1 MRNVS
6 TTAWCDAYNWRDRAV
21 HLARVILLTAFITGC
36 ATTDPAPRVIHEVT
50 DLLVRL
56 EPAHTCASGAADTPF
71 SHPLQLSGQQIRTLL
86 ASLLAREKVGLLSS
100 FVQTQ
105 GTSRLFSDI
114 DLDRLTPPIQHAL
127 AQATPQEAVV
137 FLLTNAESDGRRTV
151 TSGALSI
158 RGEVLS
164 IALFNFRH
172 PVRTALAD
180 VGATDRLGDV
190 RETLR
195 YVRQSPCVS
204 IGEQDFALFFKEPA
218 YQAEHRSGSLIRY
231 PERALLITYRDFLAA
246 DADVSKGNG
255 DGSSA
260 PPPAADNRAEL
271 QTIADL
277 KRRIAELE
285 RKNQA
290 LTERTGSSPS
300 AEAARK
306 TLPPATD
313 TSQPSAAETQ
323 TRLME
328 TIERLATRVSELERR
343 IGQDSAH

>member
-1 MRNVS
+1 MHFV
-6 TTAWCDAYNWRDRAV
+6 
-21 HLARVILLTAFITGC
+21 RVILLTAFITGC

-56 EPAHTCASGAADTPF
+56 EPAPTCASGTVDTPF

-137 FLLTNAESDGRRTV
+137 FLLTNAAADGRRTV

-158 RGEVLS
+158 RGEMLS

-172 PVRTALAD
+172 SVRTSLSD

-204 IGEQDFALFFKEPA
+204 IGEQDFALFFKEPS
-218 YQAEHRSGSLIRY
+218 YQTQSRSGSLTRY
-231 PERALLITYRDFLAA
+231 PERALSIAYQDFLATH
-246 DADVSKGNG
+246 ADVTGGEPDVLSPQPNTTN
-255 DGSSA
+255 
-260 PPPAADNRAEL
+260 NRADL
-271 QTIADL
+271 QAIAEL

-285 RKNQA
+285 RMNQV
-290 LTERTGSSPS
+290 LTNRTRSGSLP
-300 AEAARK
+300 EASSK
-306 TLPPATD
+306 TLSSATD
-313 TSQPSAAETQ
+313 DAPPSTADTQ

-328 TIERLATRVSELERR
+328 TMKRLETRVSELERR
-343 IGQDSAH
+343 LGQDSRR

>member
-6 TTAWCDAYNWRDRAV
+6 TTAWGDAYSWKSRAV
-21 HLARVILLTAFITGC
+21 HLARAIMLTALITGC
-36 ATTDPAPRVIHEVT
+36 ATTDPAPRVIHEGS

-56 EPAHTCASGAADTPF
+56 EPAHTCVGGTGATPF

-86 ASLLAREKVGLLSS
+86 ASLLAREKVGLLHS

-105 GTSRLFSDI
+105 GTPRLFNDT
-114 DLDRLTPPIQHAL
+114 DLDRLTPLIQNAF
-127 AQATPQEAVV
+127 AQATPQEAVI
-137 FLLTNAESDGRRTV
+137 FLLTTSTSDTRSTV

-172 PVRTALAD
+172 PVRTSLSD

-190 RETLR
+190 KETLQ
-195 YVRQSPCVS
+195 YVKQSPCVS
-204 IGEQDFALFFKEPA
+204 IGEQDFALFFREPA
-218 YQAEHRSGSLIRY
+218 HQAEHRSGSLIRY
-231 PERALLITYRDFLAA
+231 PERALLIAYRDFLAA
-246 DADVSKGNG
+246 DADVSRDGGNG
-255 DGSSA
+255 SS
-260 PPPAADNRAEL
+260 PPPATASNRVDL
-271 QTIADL
+271 QAIADL
-277 KRRIAELE
+277 QRRIAELE
-285 RKNQA
+285 RVNQA

-300 AEAARK
+300 AEAVGK

-313 TSQPSAAETQ
+313 TARPSTAETQ

-328 TIERLATRVSELERR
+328 IMHSLATRVSELERR
-343 IGQDSAH
+343 IGQDSTR